1 MTIQEKQM
9 YQQATLEIAAQAMK
23 IMKQYYRLDYDIRIK
38 KDDTP
43 VTIADTKINS
53 MVIEQIRTRFPEHG
67 VKGEEE
73 VWQPDAAMI
82 WSCDPIDGTS
92 AYVVHLPTSMFSL
105 ALVED
110 GDPIVAVA
118 ANPWTADV
126 YYAVKGGGAFRND
139 QPMRVSKRSWK
150 EARIG
155 TSGTG
160 SNARNEFQENITAE
174 LTQET
179 FMNRFS
185 GVVFQGC
192 LIAEGSLD
200 GRVFFYDGAHD
211 IAAIKLLVEEAGG
224 LVTDING
231 AEQRYDIPIHGALVS
246 NGSIHSNIQKVVARH
261 ANSRD

>member
-1 MTIQEKQM
+1 MTTQEKQM
-9 YQQATLEIAAQAMK
+9 YQQAALEIAAQAVK

-43 VTIADTKINS
+43 VTIADTEINS
-53 MVIEQIRTRFPEHG
+53 MVIEQIRTRFPKHG

-92 AYVVHLPTSMFSL
+92 AYVIHLPTSMFSL

-118 ANPWTADV
+118 ANPWTADT
-126 YYAVKGGGAFRND
+126 YSAAKGGGAFRND
-139 QPMRVSKRSWK
+139 QPIRVSKRSWQ

-174 LTQET
+174 LNQET

-211 IAAIKLLVEEAGG
+211 IAAVKLLVEEAGG
-224 LVTDING
+224 LVTDIKG
-231 AEQRYDIPIHGALVS
+231 SQQRYDQPINGALAS
-246 NGSIHSNIQKVVARH
+246 NGSVHKNLQEVVERY
-261 ANSRD
+261 ANSRN